1 MDETKHHEKGHPG
14 RKEYRKED
22 IFSAKE
28 KVKFECYG
36 FEIIE
41 KEVRRSG
48 STGRVYLPPDWQ
60 GKSVKI
66 IRLD

>member
-1 MDETKHHEKGHPG
+1 MDETKDHDKAQVDQ
-14 RKEYRKED
+14 KEGLKENTHAGTD
-22 IFSAKE
+22 

-66 IRLD
+66 IRIN

>member
-1 MDETKHHEKGHPG
+1 MGEKIFHENQQKA
-14 RKEYRKED
+14 RKVPLQEGPYTL
-22 IFSAKE
+22 KE

-66 IRLD
+66 IRID

>member
-1 MDETKHHEKGHPG
+1 MDETKYHEKKQVSPKEHPTG
-14 RKEYRKED
+14 D
-22 IFSAKE
+22 IHSGKE

-36 FEIIE
+36 IEIIE

-48 STGRVYLPPDWQ
+48 SVGRIYLPPDWQ

-66 IRLD
+66 IRID

>member
-1 MDETKHHEKGHPG
+1 MDETKYRKKKQGFNKENHLENIHPG
-14 RKEYRKED
+14 
-22 IFSAKE
+22 KE

-36 FEIIE
+36 IEIIE

-48 STGRVYLPPDWQ
+48 STGRVYLPPEWR

-66 IRLD
+66 IRID